1 MAFGQT
7 QTSVP
12 GAATGTGTNS
22 TTTSVPATGAAPVTP
37 KNTLLGFMPLIL
49 IFVIFYFLLILPQQ
63 RKQKK
68 QQAMIDSLK
77 SGDEIV
83 TLGGLFGKIVEVKAE
98 TFVLEIASGTKV
110 KISRSAISSKVGA

>member
-7 QTSVP
+7 QTSAP
-12 GAATGTGTNS
+12 AAGTGVTS
-22 TTTSVPATGAAPVTP
+22 ATTSAPATAPAPATP
-37 KNTLLGFMPLIL
+37 QNTLMGFMPLIF

-68 QQAMIDSLK
+68 QQAMIESLK
-77 SGDEIV
+77 AGDEIV

-98 TFVLEIASGTKV
+98 TFMLEIASGTKV
-110 KISRSAISSKVGA
+110 KISRAAIGNKVGA

>member
-1 MAFGQT
+1 MPLGQT

-12 GAATGTGTNS
+12 GAGPT
-22 TTTSVPATGAAPVTP
+22 PVKP
-37 KNTLLGFMPLIL
+37 QNTLLGFMPLIL

-98 TFVLEIASGTKV
+98 TFVLEIAPHTQVRISRNAVSHKV
-110 KISRSAISSKVGA
+110 K

>member
-7 QTSVP
+7 
-12 GAATGTGTNS
+12 
-22 TTTSVPATGAAPVTP
+22 TTSVPETETGTAAPVAP
-37 KNTLLGFMPLIL
+37 QNTLLGFMPLIL

-77 SGDEIV
+77 SGDEV
-83 TLGGLFGKIVEVKAE
+83 LTLGGLFGKIVEVKAE
-98 TFVLEIASGTKV
+98 TFVLEIANNTKV
-110 KISRSAISSKVGA
+110 KISRAAVSHKVQ

>member
-12 GAATGTGTNS
+12 GAGATP
-22 TTTSVPATGAAPVTP
+22 TTPQ
-37 KNTLLGFMPLIL
+37 NTLLGFMPLIL

-77 SGDEIV
+77 SGDEVV

-98 TFVLEIASGTKV
+98 TFLLEIARGTQV
-110 KISRSAISSKVGA
+110 KISRAAVSHKVQ

>member
-7 QTSVP
+7 QAPT
-12 GAATGTGTNS
+12 A
-22 TTTSVPATGAAPVTP
+22 GAAPAAP
-37 KNTLLGFMPLIL
+37 QSALLGFMPLIL

-68 QQAMIDSLK
+68 QQAMIDALK
-77 SGDEIV
+77 PGDEIV

-98 TFVLEIASGTKV
+98 TFVLEIANNTRV
-110 KISRSAISSKVGA
+110 KISRAAVSHKVQ

>member
-1 MAFGQT
+1 MAFGQA

-12 GAATGTGTNS
+12 GAGPT
-22 TTTSVPATGAAPVTP
+22 PATPQNA
-37 KNTLLGFMPLIL
+37 LLGFMPLIL

-83 TLGGLFGKIVEVKAE
+83 TLGGLFGKIVEVKTE
-98 TFVLEIASGTKV
+98 TFVIEIARGTQV
-110 KISRSAISSKVGA
+110 KIGRAAISHKVQQ

>member
-1 MAFGQT
+1 MPLGQT
-7 QTSVP
+7 QMP
-12 GAATGTGTNS
+12 ITGTGPA
-22 TTTSVPATGAAPVTP
+22 PATPQNAP
-37 KNTLLGFMPLIL
+37 TLLGFMPLIL

-98 TFVLEIASGTKV
+98 TFVLEIARGTQV
-110 KISRSAISSKVGA
+110 KISRSAVSHKVGA

>member
-1 MAFGQT
+1 MAFGQP

-12 GAATGTGTNS
+12 GAATGTGT
-22 TTTSVPATGAAPVTP
+22 SVPATGTAAPVTP
-37 KNTLLGFMPLIL
+37 QNTLLGFMPLIL

-98 TFVLEIASGTKV
+98 TFVLEIANNTKV
-110 KISRSAISSKVGA
+110 KISRAAISHKIQ

>member
-1 MAFGQT
+1 
-7 QTSVP
+7 
-12 GAATGTGTNS
+12 
-22 TTTSVPATGAAPVTP
+22 
-37 KNTLLGFMPLIL
+37 MPLIL

-63 RKQKK
+63 KKQKK

-98 TFVLEIASGTKV
+98 TFVLEIASGIKV
-110 KISRSAISSKVGA
+110 KISRSAISHKIQ

>member
-12 GAATGTGTNS
+12 GAG
-22 TTTSVPATGAAPVTP
+22 TGAAPVTP
-37 KNTLLGFMPLIL
+37 QNTLLGFMPLIL

-98 TFVLEIASGTKV
+98 TFVLEIARGTQV
-110 KISRSAISSKVGA
+110 KISRAAISHKVQ

>member
-12 GAATGTGTNS
+12 ATGTGAT
-22 TTTSVPATGAAPVTP
+22 TATTSVPATGAAPVTP
-37 KNTLLGFMPLIL
+37 QNTLLGFMPLIL

-77 SGDEIV
+77 AGDEIV

-98 TFVLEIASGTKV
+98 TFILEI
-110 KISRSAISSKVGA
+110 

>member
-7 QTSVP
+7 QVP
-12 GAATGTGTNS
+12 TA
-22 TTTSVPATGAAPVTP
+22 GAAPAAP
-37 KNTLLGFMPLIL
+37 QSALLGFMPLIL

-77 SGDEIV
+77 PGDEIV

-98 TFVLEIASGTKV
+98 TFVIEIANNTKV
-110 KISRSAISSKVGA
+110 KISRAAVSHKVGA

>member
-7 QTSVP
+7 QAPT
-12 GAATGTGTNS
+12 
-22 TTTSVPATGAAPVTP
+22 TGAAPAAP
-37 KNTLLGFMPLIL
+37 QSTLLGFMPLIL

-77 SGDEIV
+77 PGDEIV
-83 TLGGLFGKIVEVKAE
+83 TLGGLFGKIVDVKAE
-98 TFVLEIASGTKV
+98 TFVLEIASNTRV
-110 KISRSAISSKVGA
+110 KISRAAISHKVGA

>member
-1 MAFGQT
+1 MALGQL
-7 QTSVP
+7 QTSASAPVTTT
-12 GAATGTGTNS
+12 TGT
-22 TTTSVPATGAAPVTP
+22 VPAKGTGAAPATP
-37 KNTLLGFMPLIL
+37 QSALLGFMPLIL

-77 SGDEIV
+77 AGDEIV

-110 KISRSAISSKVGA
+110 KISRAAISNKVQ

>member
-12 GAATGTGTNS
+12 GAGPT
-22 TTTSVPATGAAPVTP
+22 PAKPQS
-37 KNTLLGFMPLIL
+37 TLLGFMPLIL

-63 RKQKK
+63 KKQKK

-77 SGDEIV
+77 SGDEIL

-98 TFVLEIASGTKV
+98 AFILEIASGTKV
-110 KISRSAISSKVGA
+110 KISRAAVSHKVQ